1 MNLLKRI
8 ATLQCSALN
17 SKTIFYN
24 FLLNYI
30 VISLTFY
37 KKNVNIDLIK
47 RQTSSADFLCNSE
60 SLLPSPGRKENRLFC
75 VRSGSFCVPEE
86 SIPAFSVAFGFL
98 TYRYMRSL
106 RTSLKFRAARLSLS
120 RAVLP

>member
-47 RQTSSADFLCNSE
+47 RQTSSATPKVC
-60 SLLPSPGRKENRLFC
+60 SLLRGRKKIDFFC
-75 VRSGSFCVPEE
+75 VRSGPFCVPEE
-86 SIPAFSVAFGFL
+86 SITAFSVAFGFL

>member
-47 RQTSSADFLCNSE
+47 RQTSSAKPQVCPLLRGEKKIDF
-60 SLLPSPGRKENRLFC
+60 F
-75 VRSGSFCVPEE
+75 
-86 SIPAFSVAFGFL
+86 AFG
-98 TYRYMRSL
+98 
-106 RTSLKFRAARLSLS
+106 
-120 RAVLP
+120 AVLFAFPKSRLRHFRLLSVF